1 MSKGKKALI
10 AMGIIAGIICA
21 LSFPKLG
28 FSRLAVNVPADIGED
43 QLMAVVVEDF
53 EKSQVG
59 ENNWIVKTEP
69 KQFVKDDT
77 EKKAK
82 MKNPVTRLDLKVVAG
97 GPNDMAVEE
106 WSLTGLGKTKEK
118 CLGLNFQFRYAGTN
132 SVHIIPPL
140 EVQWKEKTPVLT
152 YNSALGRGVQEPGI
166 ELPGRSKAIS
176 MWVHGRGHPYELEVW
191 VKDYRGDTHILKMGS
206 VNFVGW
212 RPMKVEIPESV
223 PQSYASY
230 PQTRVTKI
238 VRIVLRAVPSAHSEE
253 LMENTYFFFD
263 QIKVLTDTY
272 EVNFDGNEL
281 HKAFDRGEKG
291 SGGGTNK

>member
-1 MSKGKKALI
+1 MSKGRIALLASGIAGSIIFALI
-10 AMGIIAGIICA
+10 
-21 LSFPKLG
+21 FPKVG
-28 FSRLAVNVPADIGED
+28 FSRLQTNVPADISEE

-53 EKSQVG
+53 ENIQIG
-59 ENNWIVKTEP
+59 DNNWNVKTVP
-69 KQFVKDDT
+69 KQFTKDDT
-77 EKKAK
+77 EKKLK
-82 MKNPVTRLDLKVVAG
+82 MKNPVSALDLKVAQG
-97 GPNDMAVEE
+97 GPNDLAVEE

-118 CLGLNFQFRYAGTN
+118 CLGVNFQFRYPGSN

-140 EVQWKEKTPVLT
+140 EVQWKEKTPVLS
-152 YNSALGRGVQEPGI
+152 YNSAMGKSVQEPGI
-166 ELPGRSKAIS
+166 ELPGRAKAIS

-191 VKDYRGDTHILKMGS
+191 VKDYRGDTHIVKMGS

-212 RPMKVEIPESV
+212 RPMKADIPVSV

-238 VRIVLRAVPSAHSEE
+238 VRLVLRANPNAHAEE

-272 EVNFDGNEL
+272 EVNFDGMDL
-281 HKAFDRGEKG
+281 HKAFNKGEKG
-291 SGGGTNK
+291 GGGGNK